1 MFDYVKFASDVHAS
15 DTYGNLPYAVHLQ
28 DVADRVSDDLKP
40 LAWCHDLIEDHP
52 EVLPDL
58 RRLVPTEFLF
68 QVLLITR
75 RDSESYL
82 EYIRRINNFGNT
94 PARRVKI
101 ADIHANLAR
110 VPSPSLT
117 KRYQDALHILEM

>member
-1 MFDYVKFASDVHAS
+1 MFDYIKFASTVHAA
-15 DTYGNLPYAVHLQ
+15 DKYAGQPYTMHLK
-28 DVADRVSDDLKP
+28 DVADRVPDTLKP

-52 EVLPDL
+52 DILPAL
-58 RRLVPTEFLF
+58 RREVPTEFLF

-75 RDSESYL
+75 RDSESYF
-82 EYIRRINNFGNT
+82 EYIRRLKDFGNT

-101 ADIHANLAR
+101 ADLHANLAH

-117 KRYQDALHILEM
+117 KRYQKALTILEM